1 MNGSLNGNL
10 IEEFLHFAFS
20 KPLLGKRGKKWQ
32 ATHIAPLNRL
42 SLLYSYPGEFQQE
55 LVVRDLPRQK

>member
-1 MNGSLNGNL
+1 MMDFVREYLTNC
-10 IEEFLHFAFS
+10 IRDR
-20 KPLLGKRGKKWQ
+20 KKKWQ

-55 LVVRDLPRQK
+55 LVV